1 MPQHLEIEFKNML
14 TIDEFN
20 RLLKSFKLTEENFHE
35 QTNHYFDT
43 ANFALKNAG
52 SGLRIREVQSR
63 FEYTLKEPTTGI
75 GLTETTD
82 LLTKDLV
89 QSILTGSSYLHA
101 NEAIE
106 VGKRLQALQVD
117 PQDLQILGTLF
128 TRRAEIEY
136 EGGLLVF
143 DHSHYADTDDY
154 ELEYEVTDEA
164 TGKMIFEN
172 LLAHHS
178 IPIRP
183 AEKKIARFMSAVN
196 KKRG

>member
-14 TIDEFN
+14 TKDEFN
-20 RLLKSFKLTEENFHE
+20 RLLTSFKLTEFNFHE

-43 ANFALKNAG
+43 ADFALKNVG
-52 SGLRIREVQSR
+52 SGLRIREVQNR
-63 FEYTLKEPTTGI
+63 FECTLKEPAVGI

-82 LLTKDLV
+82 LLSKDVV
-89 QSILTGSSYLHA
+89 QSILTGSSVLHA
-101 NEAIE
+101 VE
-106 VGKRLQALQVD
+106 VEKRLHALKID

-128 TRRAEIEY
+128 TKRAEIEY

-143 DHSHYADTDDY
+143 DHSHYADTNDY

-164 TGKMIFEN
+164 TGKVIFEK
-172 LLAHHS
+172 LLKHHL

-183 AEKKIARFMSAVN
+183 ADKKIARFMSAVN